1 MQMNLIKIAYRN
13 VSRQKRR
20 SNLLALA
27 IAFGVM
33 IIILVNSLTQGLIQ
47 NTERNFESA
56 LGGHV
61 YLSGEIL
68 LESGR
73 TANRIADT
81 QVIDAILPQF
91 TDYIA
96 DIQKRSSISGSFV
109 FRSKSSRG
117 VLYGVHWDKETSLK
131 DTLVVSEGSLDRIG
145 EKGTIVLPQEVVDDL
160 GVLLGEKVLL
170 SFSTVT
176 GQANVGEF
184 TVVAVTQD
192 ALGLGFS
199 AAYAD
204 IGYVNE
210 LLGLNAD
217 EYQSLNLV
225 LRNLK
230 FVDVVSKDIRAAI
243 EAYGA
248 PLKPIPEAEEG
259 AAGMMGMSMG
269 AMFGSAV
276 NDEPWEGTRFN
287 IANLNDFM
295 DMVTQIVAILNGVA
309 LGMFLIMLMITMVG
323 LVNTFRMI
331 MIERVQEI
339 GTMRSLGMLKKDVAR
354 LFLLEGLILAL
365 RGAVFGIIAAMVIG
379 LIAGAIPFPAGTN
392 FAILLDSGRISV
404 PVVPLNI
411 LFITFLI
418 ASITVL
424 AVWSPARKAA
434 KLLPADALRS

>member
-1 MQMNLIKIAYRN
+1 MNLIKIAYRN

-170 SFSTVT
+170 SFSTVK
-176 GQANVGEF
+176 
-184 TVVAVTQD
+184 
-192 ALGLGFS
+192 
-199 AAYAD
+199 
-204 IGYVNE
+204 IG
-210 LLGLNAD
+210 
-217 EYQSLNLV
+217 
-225 LRNLK
+225 
-230 FVDVVSKDIRAAI
+230 RAH
-243 EAYGA
+243 
-248 PLKPIPEAEEG
+248 
-259 AAGMMGMSMG
+259 
-269 AMFGSAV
+269 V
-276 NDEPWEGTRFN
+276 
-287 IANLNDFM
+287 
-295 DMVTQIVAILNGVA
+295 
-309 LGMFLIMLMITMVG
+309 
-323 LVNTFRMI
+323 
-331 MIERVQEI
+331 
-339 GTMRSLGMLKKDVAR
+339 
-354 LFLLEGLILAL
+354 
-365 RGAVFGIIAAMVIG
+365 
-379 LIAGAIPFPAGTN
+379 
-392 FAILLDSGRISV
+392 
-404 PVVPLNI
+404 
-411 LFITFLI
+411 
-418 ASITVL
+418 
-424 AVWSPARKAA
+424 
-434 KLLPADALRS
+434 